1 MRVIICGAGQV
12 GYHIARQ
19 LIRENHEVTLID
31 KDPELIQKI
40 NDSLDAKAVLGFASH
55 PPVLDRAGA
64 QDADML
70 IAVTYSD
77 EVNMV
82 ACQVAHAL
90 FNVPSK
96 IARIRHSNYLIE
108 EWKHLYRHD
117 QLPIDEIIS
126 PEIEVAE
133 AILRR
138 LHVPGAMDMIPFADD
153 RIRVLAV
160 RCEEECPLVN
170 LPLSVVETRLDNIPL
185 RVLGIVH
192 QDRFTMPRPELIIS
206 PGDTVYVVTT
216 QKYTRQALTYFGHE
230 EHEARRIIIVGGGN
244 VGLFIT
250 QALEREDP
258 HIRIKLIESDKKRA
272 EEIVERL
279 ERTIVINGS
288 GLDRDILAEC
298 GIDSTETIIA
308 VTNDDKVN
316 ILSSLLAKKSG
327 CKHSITLV
335 NNFSY
340 TSLLGNLGV
349 DIAVNPRETTVSS
362 ILQHVRRGKIRGV
375 HSILD
380 GAAEILEAEA
390 VPTSSLVGQPIAA
403 LQLPKTIMIG
413 ALLRGDEFILPR
425 PETIIQ
431 EKDRVLIIATAE
443 SIKRV
448 EKFFSVSLEFF

>member
-31 KDPELIQKI
+31 KDAELIQKI
-40 NDSLDAKAVLGFASH
+40 NNSLDAKAVLGHASH

-77 EVNMV
+77 EVNMI
-82 ACQVAHAL
+82 ACQVAHTL

-96 IARIRHSNYLIE
+96 IARIRHQSYLIE
-108 EWKHLYRHD
+108 QWKHLYRHD
-117 QLPIDEIIS
+117 HLPIDVIIS

-153 RIRVLAV
+153 RMRVLAV

-170 LPLSVVETRLDNIPL
+170 LPLSVIETRTEGTPMRII
-185 RVLGIVH
+185 GTIH
-192 QDRFTMPRPELIIS
+192 QDRFTMPRPDLIIS
-206 PGDTVYVVTT
+206 PGDTAYIVVE
-216 QKYTRQALTYFGHE
+216 QSFTRKALTYFGHE
-230 EHEARRIIIVGGGN
+230 EHEARRVIVVGAGN

-250 QALEREDP
+250 QALEQEDP
-258 HIRIKLIESDKKRA
+258 HVRIKLIEAHKARA

-279 ERTIVINGS
+279 DRTIVIHGS
-288 GLDRDILAEC
+288 GLDRDILTEC
-298 GIDSTETIIA
+298 GIESTETMIA

-316 ILSSLLAKKSG
+316 ILASLLAKRTG
-327 CKHSITLV
+327 CRHTITLV
-335 NNFSY
+335 NNFAYSAM
-340 TSLLGNLGV
+340 LGNLGL

-390 VPTSSLVGQPIAA
+390 VATSSLVGQPISA
-403 LQLPKTIMIG
+403 LQLPKTILIG
-413 ALLRGDEFILPR
+413 AILRGGEFILPR
-425 PETIIQ
+425 PDTIIQ
-431 EKDRVLIIATAE
+431 ERDRVLIIATAE